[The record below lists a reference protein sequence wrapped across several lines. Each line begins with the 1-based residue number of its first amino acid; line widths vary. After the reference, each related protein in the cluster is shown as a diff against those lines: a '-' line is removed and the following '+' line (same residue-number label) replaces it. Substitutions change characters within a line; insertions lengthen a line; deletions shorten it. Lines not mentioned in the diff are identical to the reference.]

1 MRKNVGVVDRCIRFV
16 GGIVLLYIG
25 YGFAAGAL
33 RWVLLILGV
42 IGVVE
47 GLIGYCGLYRF
58 LNIDTA
64 AREKPK
70 E

>member
-1 MRKNVGVVDRCIRFV
+1 MRKNVGNGDRIIRFI

-25 YGFAAGAL
+25 YGLAAGAL
-33 RWVLLILGV
+33 KWVLLLLGV

-47 GLIGYCGLYRF
+47 GLIGYCGLYQL
-58 LNIDTA
+58 LNINTA
-64 AREKPK
+64 AGEKPK